1 MALDT
6 HIRSAEFRNLP
17 AANVTN
23 VLMQG

>member
-6 HIRSAEFRNLP
+6 RIRSWEFRNLP

-23 VLMQG
+23 VLM